1 MTKKHYGCI
10 FIIDGSLFKLRKEV
24 KNIMPKFDG
33 TGPMGQGAGTGRGL
47 GPCGA
52 GMRRGWG
59 CCGGYGL
66 GFRRFI
72 SPKNELAALE
82 DEEGML
88 EQELAAVRE
97 EKAALKD
104 QQK

>member
-1 MTKKHYGCI
+1 
-10 FIIDGSLFKLRKEV
+10 
-24 KNIMPKFDG
+24 MPRFDG
-33 TGPMGQGAGTGRGL
+33 TGPMGLGPRTGWGL
-47 GPCGA
+47 GPCGG
-52 GMRRGWG
+52 GMRRGWRYW
-59 CCGGYGL
+59 GGYGF

-82 DEEGML
+82 EEEKIL
-88 EQELAAVRE
+88 EEELAAIKE

>member
-1 MTKKHYGCI
+1 MTRNYYEYI
-10 FIIDGSLFKLRKEV
+10 FNIDSQTKVE
-24 KNIMPKFDG
+24 
-33 TGPMGQGAGTGRGL
+33 
-47 GPCGA
+47 PCGD
-52 GMRRGWG
+52 GIRRGWG
-59 CCGGYGL
+59 CWGGYGY

-82 DEEGML
+82 DEEKML
-88 EQELAAVRE
+88 EEELAAIRE